1 MTPFSGIIQSC
12 RPVRRCR
19 ASSIRTRAV
28 CSFVE
33 QFAFQNYHPKCF
45 FIILTLFLV
54 CIKLQYQH
62 RAAQKHRKRGG
73 RGEREHLR
81 SADRTQRNGVY
92 GTREQAEQSLAEQRG
107 ESGADK
113 ARAEKYGSG
122 VPQVFMCRI
131 IWQCTLTPPQPSTA
145 AMAGM
150 LNTPAAEAHPPVT
163 SSVQL
168 RSKLAQS
175 GRRSSGI
182 YWAAQA
188 NITIHAHIEII
199 FLSHRR
205 PLLSARGRAA
215 EWK

>member
-1 MTPFSGIIQSC
+1 MLFYYSNTF
-12 RPVRRCR
+12 
-19 ASSIRTRAV
+19 
-28 CSFVE
+28 
-33 QFAFQNYHPKCF
+33 FA
-45 FIILTLFLV
+45 

-81 SADRTQRNGVY
+81 SAYRTQRNGVY

-145 AMAGM
+145 AMAGI

-163 SSVQL
+163 SSVQP
-168 RSKLAQS
+168 RSKFAQS

-188 NITIHAHIEII
+188 NMTIHAHIEII
-199 FLSHRR
+199 FFVPSATASV
-205 PLLSARGRAA
+205 SARESGRLEIAGA
-215 EWK
+215 VCASVSPCGMNRVSMPSVRFARVSDTKL